1 MDDDWTVLLSG
12 WFPIVKSREAE
23 ARSHRTEAFLHIFN
37 TLGGVGDRG
46 GCWAV
51 VPPAGSSVQPPSAVW
66 TDEPQ
71 WLPGSRQTN
80 PIQSSDNKKCEAEQQ
95 GGREETASGGK
106 FEEKNVIGK
115 ERWR

>member
-1 MDDDWTVLLSG
+1 MMDDDWTVLLSG

-80 PIQSSDNKKCEAEQQ
+80 PIQSS
-95 GGREETASGGK
+95 TT
-106 FEEKNVIGK
+106 KNVKQKNKVGEK
-115 ERWR
+115 RLRRGESLRKRMS

>member
-1 MDDDWTVLLSG
+1 MMDDDWTVLLSG

-51 VPPAGSSVQPPSAVW
+51 VPPAGSSVQPPRAVW
-66 TDEPQ
+66 TEELQ
-71 WLPGSRQTN
+71 WTELVPSGRSSRQCQPTNQPTN
-80 PIQSSDNKKCEAEQQ
+80 PCEK
-95 GGREETASGGK
+95 R
-106 FEEKNVIGK
+106 
-115 ERWR
+115 